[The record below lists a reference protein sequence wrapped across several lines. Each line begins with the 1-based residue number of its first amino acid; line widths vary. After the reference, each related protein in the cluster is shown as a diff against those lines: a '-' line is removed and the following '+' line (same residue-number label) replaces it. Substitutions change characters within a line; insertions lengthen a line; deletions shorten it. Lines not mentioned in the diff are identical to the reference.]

1 LYRAIAIDAEG
12 EDTNTQIGISD
23 KFWLIHVIFFE
34 ELHDKVMMSEEAA
47 SRADLE
53 VGLVG
58 HKSPS
63 GSLYI

>member
-1 LYRAIAIDAEG
+1 MQREKILILKLASVISFGLFMLY
-12 EDTNTQIGISD
+12 
-23 KFWLIHVIFFE
+23 FFE